1 MSRPASNPQTLL
13 AAARRLVDTED
24 TRTVGVWARAA
35 AYLSR
40 QALEA
45 YLDELW
51 LERAPGT
58 ERTSTRAQLI
68 CLASF
73 LTNEVLARKITYTW
87 NALSHACH
95 HRSYELAPTLTE
107 LTAWLEVLDELQES
121 ISPSSMAIDRR
132 TGWECGR

>member
-1 MSRPASNPQTLL
+1 VSEQGSKPETLL
-13 AAARRLVDTED
+13 AAARRLIETED
-24 TRTVGVWARAA
+24 AKTVGVWARAA

-51 LERAPGT
+51 LEKAPGT

-68 CLASF
+68 CLPSF
-73 LTNEVLARKITYTW
+73 LRNEVLARKITYTW

-107 LTAWLEVLDELQES
+107 LTAWLEVLNELQKEKS
-121 ISPSSMAIDRR
+121 
-132 TGWECGR
+132 